1 MKCPSSAMVDM
12 KRLSSDVN
20 PATQVTMVLLLDGSS
35 EHSVDIWSKSSILK
49 AFGYI

>member
-20 PATQVTMVLLLDGSS
+20 PATQVTMVLLLDGNS
-35 EHSVDIWSKSSILK
+35 DI
-49 AFGYI
+49 GVHV